1 MKTLCWLF
9 RDPMAILAA
18 WLCLVAI
25 GLTLPLPALA
35 EELPAYALSVENGRF
50 TPETLNIPAG
60 QRFKIVVTNKGTG
73 PEEFESLELKKE
85 TVLAPGV
92 TRAVVFAPLKPG
104 VYKFFGEFHPETAK
118 GQIVVK

>member
-1 MKTLCWLF
+1 MKTLQRLF
-9 RDPMAILAA
+9 RGQLTG
-18 WLCLVAI
+18 LVAI
-25 GLTLPLPALA
+25 CLTLSFQVGA
-35 EELPAYALSVENGRF
+35 EELAAYPLTVENGRF

-60 QRFKIVVTNKGTG
+60 QRFKIVVTNKGPG

-104 VYKFFGEFHPETAK
+104 VYKFFGEFHPDTAK

>member
-1 MKTLCWLF
+1 MTHMKTIPCLL
-9 RDPMAILAA
+9 REHLAGA
-18 WLCLVAI
+18 LLLA
-25 GLTLPLPALA
+25 GALMTALPAGA
-35 EELPAYALSVENGRF
+35 AELPAYALTVENGRF

-60 QRFKIVVTNKGTG
+60 QRFKIVVTNKGPG
-73 PEEFESLELKKE
+73 PEEFESIELKKE

-104 VYKFFGEFHPETAK
+104 VYKFFGEFHPDTAK